1 MVTPVSPSLAGCGP
15 ERSGGAPGSGG
26 PAGSSVNA
34 VAAEGEVAATETI
47 QPLRWAGDRASL
59 LAALDRLARRGKL
72 AGYSVEGLCE
82 GVAFTVSAHGAPFD
96 GLLEAR
102 ALQEAGAGASGIRL
116 IFAPRVKPTAVWIAG
131 VVLALTVW
139 PGVVLTESLIAS
151 MFPGSSAWTYTWYW
165 YIPMTAPFAPLA
177 LWQAIKRSRASIT
190 AAGREVVERLRS
202 DLASEGAK
210 PS

>member
-1 MVTPVSPSLAGCGP
+1 MVTPVSPSLAGCGS
-15 ERSGGAPGSGG
+15 ERAGGAPGSGG
-26 PAGSSVNA
+26 PTGSSLDSA
-34 VAAEGEVAATETI
+34 AAEEQDSAIERI

-72 AGYSVEGLCE
+72 AGYSVEGLRE
-82 GVAFTVSAHGAPFD
+82 GAAFTVGAHGSPFD

-102 ALQEAGAGASGIRL
+102 LLPDSEGDPGVLRL
-116 IFAPRVKPTAVWIAG
+116 AFAPRVKPAAVWIAG

-151 MFPGSSAWTYTWYW
+151 VFPGSSAWTYTWYW

-177 LWQAIKRSRASIT
+177 LWQAVKRSRASIA
-190 AAGREVVERLRS
+190 AAGREVVERLRN
-202 DLASEGAK
+202 DLAGEGAR

>member
-1 MVTPVSPSLAGCGP
+1 MVTPVSPSLAGCSP
-15 ERSGGAPGSGG
+15 DRSGGAPGSGRA
-26 PAGSSVNA
+26 AGSPSDS
-34 VAAEGEVAATETI
+34 AAGDGRGLTVEAI

-72 AGYSVEGLCE
+72 AGFSAEGLPD
-82 GVAFTVSAHGAPFD
+82 GVAFTVSAHGSPFD
-96 GLLEAR
+96 GVLAARVLPEPEAT
-102 ALQEAGAGASGIRL
+102 GGGVRL
-116 IFAPRVKPTAVWIAG
+116 DFTPRIKPAAVWIAG

-151 MFPGSSAWTYTWYW
+151 MFPASSAWTYTWYW

-177 LWQAIKRSRASIT
+177 LWQAIKRSRASIA

-202 DLASEGAK
+202 DLSGEGVK